1 MAHLLLRLFGIRSNS
16 AALLLV
22 FWMAPGIA
30 VTLASNM
37 KRADSPSSQ
46 RAIPE
51 HMFRCTEDAQCTV
64 VQGWC
69 ITFAINKAYQT
80 AYDAIPNDA
89 NGKGARN
96 CPPGWLPPLP
106 KAVCETQRCKVM
118 SGRPEQ

>member
-1 MAHLLLRLFGIRSNS
+1 MAHLTLCLSSIRSIS
-16 AALLLV
+16 AALMLA

-30 VTLASNM
+30 ATLPSDI
-37 KRADSPSSQ
+37 KPADRQSSQ

-80 AYDAIPNDA
+80 AYDAIPNDP